1 MGIREHIKAAVA
13 DLDRRARPWVAR
25 GRGPWRRRAYEFLLF
40 GLKEAWACLFGGTM
54 LGLLVGTHL
63 FWPANFPLA
72 RYDFLLVAALAVQAA
87 LLTLKLERWEEARVI
102 FVFHVVGTIMELFKT
117 AKGSWIYPEPSLL
130 RIGGVPLFSGFM
142 YACVGSYF
150 ARASR
155 ILELRVSDYP
165 PTWACWLLALMAYA
179 NFFTHH
185 YLPDIRLGLFALS
198 LAMFWK
204 ASFWIRPDRKW
215 RSLPV
220 LPGFVL
226 TALFIWFAENLGT
239 FAGAWIYPSQHHGWR
254 MVPFEKVGAWYLL
267 MLLSFVLVSLVHPV
281 QPVSEKERR
290 ADPAT
295 EGAPA

>member
-1 MGIREHIKAAVA
+1 MRLKECIKQAVS
-13 DLDRRARPWVAR
+13 DLDRRARPWVAK
-25 GRGPWRRRAYEFLLF
+25 GPWHRRAYEFLLF

-54 LGLLVGTHL
+54 LALLVGTHL
-63 FWPANFPLA
+63 FWPAHFPLA
-72 RYDFLLVAALAVQAA
+72 RYDFLVLAALAVQAA
-87 LLTLKLERWEEARVI
+87 LLALKLERWEEARVI

-142 YACVGSYF
+142 YACIGSYI
-150 ARASR
+150 ARATR
-155 ILELRVSDYP
+155 ILDLRISAYP
-165 PTWACWLLALMAYA
+165 PVWTCWLLALLAYA

-185 YLPDIRLGLFALS
+185 YLPDIRWGLFALS
-198 LAMFWK
+198 VVMFRK
-204 ASFWIRPDRKW
+204 ASFWFRPDRKW

-220 LPGFVL
+220 LPGFIL
-226 TALFIWFAENLGT
+226 TAIFIWFAENLGT

-254 MVPFEKVGAWYLL
+254 MVSFEKVGSWYLL

-281 QPVSEKERR
+281 QPVSEEERL
-290 ADPAT
+290 ADAPA